1 MQLTTR
7 PRSAP
12 ARRILAIGIALAGI
26 LATTFTGLAASAA
39 HAAGSAAPPLSGLR
53 VLITNDDSAR
63 GLDSSFGTDG
73 KGLYE
78 LRKSLCAAG
87 ADVLVVAPW
96 AQQSGAGARESVPGF
111 SPVPLT
117 VQAVSPP
124 AAYAN
129 DCATS
134 STGGAVF
141 GVCQAAAPCT
151 STSPSASPA
160 DTVNLAL
167 SRFAKTYWAAGP
179 QVVLSGVNFG
189 QNVGATV
196 DHSGTVGAAI
206 TAREY
211 GVPAIALSAEVPQDL
226 SQIPSTPLAQ
236 TAAYATTLLVGLV
249 KKGTLKPGLVLN
261 VNYPFIG
268 PGEKL
273 GKVVNTV
280 VGTSNGIGFA
290 FSGDVAKTGGTY
302 QLGVAAASAE
312 TRKNADT
319 TALAADEISVTTLDG
334 DWTAPVQGGFLG
346 LLLGL
351 LG

>member
-7 PRSAP
+7 
-12 ARRILAIGIALAGI
+12 ALAGS
-26 LATTFTGLAASAA
+26 LALLGVLAGSLTGLGSTAQAS
-39 HAAGSAAPPLSGLR
+39 GSTAPSLAGLR

-63 GLDSSFGTDG
+63 GLDSTFGTDG
-73 KGLYE
+73 KGMYE

-96 AQQSGAGARESVPGF
+96 SQQSGAGARETVPGF

-134 STGGAVF
+134 AAGGAVF
-141 GVCQAAAPCT
+141 GVCQAASPCT
-151 STSPSASPA
+151 SASPSASPA

-167 SRFAKTYWAAGP
+167 SRFAKEFWSSGP
-179 QVVLSGVNFG
+179 QVVLSGINFG
-189 QNVGATV
+189 QNVGATIN
-196 DHSGTVGAAI
+196 HSGTVGAAV

-211 GVPAIALSAEVPQDL
+211 GVPAIALSAEVPQNL
-226 SQIPSTPLAQ
+226 SLIPSTPFAA
-236 TAAYATTLLVGLV
+236 TATYATGLLTSLV
-249 KKGTLKPGLVLN
+249 KKGSLKPGLVLN

-268 PGEKL
+268 AGEKL
-273 GKVVNTV
+273 GKVVSTV
-280 VGTSNGIGFA
+280 IGTSNGIGFV

-302 QLGVAAASAE
+302 QLGVGAASPE

-319 TALAADEISVTTLDG
+319 TALADDEISVTTLDG
-334 DWTAPVQGGFLG
+334 DWTAPAQGGFLG
-346 LLLGL
+346 VLLGL